1 MGSAQQ
7 FHIVHRAMGR
17 QQRHLIAIGVSL
29 NHIEGRPPYRPRRT
43 QYRYPTHRSVTDQQK
58 AKSKNRRGATD
69 TVEAIQQTAVARQ
82 QRPGVFQAHFPFK

>member
-1 MGSAQQ
+1 MQYTFYYVSI
-7 FHIVHRAMGR
+7 FVMLLTLLIHI
-17 QQRHLIAIGVSL
+17 QLIAAPMIFVPIGFL
-29 NHIEGRPPYRPRRT
+29 T